1 METEKE
7 VQKLTFYIAV
17 VVYESSSD
25 APGYQKLFEENY
37 VLVKAS
43 SDEDARQKALQLA
56 QKGKQTYKN
65 EYQESITWTL
75 KHIVDVSPVLSEISN
90 MVQSFIL
97 AFFVITRHM
106 LHLSPF
112 FRGDSSNS
120 NKFLRSDVCN
130 KIGPLEELVTIP
142 TPL

>member
-75 KHIVDVSPVLSEISN
+75 KHIVDVSPVLSEN
-90 MVQSFIL
+90 FEHGAELYTRFFRNYPAYV
-97 AFFVITRHM
+97 AFE
-106 LHLSPF
+106 PF
-112 FRGDSSNS
+112 FSGG
-120 NKFLRSDVCN
+120 LQ
-130 KIGPLEELVTIP
+130 
-142 TPL
+142 